1 MKVKIDEIIIGKRIR
16 KETGELE
23 PLIESIRRHGLL
35 NPVTLTRDKRLVA
48 GFRRIQAAKSIGWE
62 EIECHYLD
70 ADTRLDLL
78 MIEAEENMTRRDFSR
93 EEILYF
99 EEIREYLSARGLR
112 KLILWITLFLK
123 RVKEWFEER
132 FSSS

>member
-16 KETGELE
+16 RETGELE

-35 NPVTLTRDKRLVA
+35 NPVTLTRDKRLIA
-48 GFRRIQAAKSIGWE
+48 GYRRIKAAKSLGWE

-70 ADTRLDLL
+70 ADSKLDLL

-99 EEIREYLSARGLR
+99 EEIREYLNAKGLR
-112 KLILWITLFLK
+112 KFILWIKLLLK
-123 RVKEWFEER
+123 RISERLEER
-132 FSSS
+132 FGSS